1 MGAWP
6 GSCVRG
12 AIRYSCPGIMAASLH
27 ADPSQPAPSAAR
39 SLRILLVDDIALQR
53 AMLELELAGDGHAC
67 DHAPDGEE
75 AVRMARDGV
84 YDLILMDRFMPGMD
98 GLAATR
104 RIRALPGPAGRTPI
118 HGLTGDTGAAEIA
131 ACAEAGMDGVLE
143 KPARAHEL
151 AALLAT
157 LTAGRPG
164 IAADP
169 AEPDRET
176 WVRLR
181 RSVGDTAFASLQR
194 QFSAFAR
201 EKAAILRQA
210 AAAGDTGT
218 ILRTAHMLAGTSGS
232 FGHPGLGQEAQA
244 LQRAAHGDPPGASVV
259 PAAERLARSA
269 TEAADRVD
277 AALEA
282 ERRD

>member
-1 MGAWP
+1 
-6 GSCVRG
+6 
-12 AIRYSCPGIMAASLH
+12 
-27 ADPSQPAPSAAR
+27 
-39 SLRILLVDDIALQR
+39 
-53 AMLELELAGDGHAC
+53 MLELQLNGAGHVC
-67 DHAPDGEE
+67 DQAPDGEE
-75 AVRMARDGV
+75 AVRMAREGV

-118 HGLTGDTGAAEIA
+118 HGLTGDTEAAETA

-157 LTAGRPG
+157 LTGARRVT
-164 IAADP
+164 DP

-176 WVRLR
+176 WARLR
-181 RSVGDTAFASLQR
+181 RSIGPAAFASLQR

-210 AAAGDTGT
+210 AAADDTGT

-232 FGHPGLGQEAQA
+232 FGHPGLGREAKA
-244 LQRAAHGDPPGASVV
+244 LQQAAYAGQPDDSTVR
-259 PAAERLARSA
+259 AAERLARSA
-269 TEAADRVD
+269 A
-277 AALEA
+277 
-282 ERRD
+282 